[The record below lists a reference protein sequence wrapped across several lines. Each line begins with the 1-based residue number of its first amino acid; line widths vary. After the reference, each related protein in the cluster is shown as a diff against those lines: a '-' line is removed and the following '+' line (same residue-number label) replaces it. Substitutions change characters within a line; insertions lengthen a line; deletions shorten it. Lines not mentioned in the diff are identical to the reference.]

1 MMWVMTLRKAEK
13 VGGFFALAKG
23 QKEKEWVVKSMS
35 GQTPFAHFF
44 ALAKGQKE
52 KEWVVKSLSGQT
64 PFAHLGCSHRSG
76 RDQPVVG

>member
-1 MMWVMTLRKAEK
+1 MMWVMTLPKAEK
-13 VGGFFALAKG
+13 VGG
-23 QKEKEWVVKSMS
+23 
-35 GQTPFAHFF
+35 FF